1 MRKEV
6 SFKDK
11 CKMFYMVK
19 GSLKNTSI
27 ATIEDCYEG
36 YFKRLWGNHE
46 AVYREIDFEEHYKEF
61 GTKLK

>member
-1 MRKEV
+1 MEA

-11 CKMFYMVK
+11 CRIFYMVK
-19 GSLKNTSI
+19 GGLKNTNV

-46 AVYREIDFEEHYKEF
+46 ATYREIGFEEHYKEF
-61 GTKLK
+61 SESLK